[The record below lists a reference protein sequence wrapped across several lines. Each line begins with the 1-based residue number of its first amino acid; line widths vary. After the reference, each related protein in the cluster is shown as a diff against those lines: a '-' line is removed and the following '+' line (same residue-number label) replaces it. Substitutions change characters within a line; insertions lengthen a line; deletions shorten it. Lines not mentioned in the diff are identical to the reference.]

1 MASSA
6 PTHHDTIVTL
16 KVNFQGGTRRFKLPL
31 RDLGPNS
38 LEDKVRHVISYRQ
51 TVGLAF
57 TASLYPLTIYRDIAK
72 ACRDIWLEQ
81 DTSPPP
87 RPH

>member
-6 PTHHDTIVTL
+6 PAHHDIIVTL

-31 RDLGPNS
+31 RDLGPNT

-51 TVGLAF
+51 YRLMWC
-57 TASLYPLTIYRDIAK
+57 LYRLIVPTYHL
-72 ACRDIWLEQ
+72 
-81 DTSPPP
+81 S
-87 RPH
+87 